1 MIPRICFVFV
11 LMSCV
16 VPSSIYAGVLGSVTL
31 KDGSIIHGEIV
42 EMIDGTLKVK
52 SAFGTGEPFLI
63 QWGEVVNLATSQ
75 PVGFVLGDGGSL
87 TGIAEKGDP
96 GELQLVNTPLTVKLP
111 VQLASI
117 TAINPPKE
125 KPVKYKINLNFGSKF
140 SSGNTDD
147 TQMNLL
153 GGFVARSERLRL
165 ILDARYFYSEED
177 KRVTDRNAYGTMDM
191 NFFMTP
197 RLYWF
202 LAVLMQ
208 QDTFD
213 DLNLRTAVT
222 SGPGYQFI
230 DKKDFASPYFSQMTL
245 QGDLGVGFLDEDRKI
260 GDDDNYGAY
269 RWSLRWDW
277 EVIPKLT
284 VFHQQQGF
292 PEMGDVSNFIVNTLQ
307 GIRFDIWEGINV
319 SAQVQYLYDNKP
331 ADDSKKGDTTVFLT
345 LGYLY
350 EN

>member
-1 MIPRICFVFV
+1 MIHRWFLVFV
-11 LMSCV
+11 IMSWL
-16 VPSSIYAGVLGSVTL
+16 VPSSIYAEVLGSIIL

-42 EMIDGTLKVK
+42 EMVEGTLKVK
-52 SAFGTGEPFLI
+52 PAFGTGEPFLI
-63 QWGEVVNLATSQ
+63 QWEEVVNLTTSQ
-75 PVGFVLGDGGSL
+75 PVVFVLGDGGSL
-87 TGIAEKGDP
+87 TGIADKGDP
-96 GELQLVNTPLTVKLP
+96 GELQLVTTPLTFKLP

-117 TAINPPKE
+117 TGINPPKE
-125 KPVKYKINLNFGSKF
+125 IPVKFKVNLNFGSKF
-140 SSGNTDD
+140 TSGNTDD
-147 TQMNLL
+147 KQVNLL

-197 RLYWF
+197 RWYWF
-202 LAVLMQ
+202 VAILMQ

-222 SGPGYQFI
+222 SGPGRQFI
-230 DKKDFASPYFSQMTL
+230 DKGDFASPYFSQMTL

-260 GDDDNYGAY
+260 GDDDNYGVY
-269 RWSLRWDW
+269 RWSLRWEW

-284 VFHQQQGF
+284 VFHQQQGY
-292 PEMGDVSNFIVNTLQ
+292 PEMGNLSNYILNTLQ
-307 GIRFDIWEGINV
+307 GIRFDVWEGINV
-319 SAQVQYLYDNKP
+319 SAQVQYLYDNEP
-331 ADDSKKGDTTVFLT
+331 PDDSKKGDTTVFLT